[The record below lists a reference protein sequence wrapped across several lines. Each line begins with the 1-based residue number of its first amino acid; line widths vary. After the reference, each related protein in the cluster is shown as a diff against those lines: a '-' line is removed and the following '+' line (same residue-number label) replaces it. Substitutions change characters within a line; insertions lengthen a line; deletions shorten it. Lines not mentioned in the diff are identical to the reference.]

1 LASGSACAAADRAAE
16 AADACREASSSFWRD
31 AATSRSSAP
40 VRGYVLAVASVDE
53 YVSALTPA
61 QREQFERVRRIVRSV
76 VPDAEETISYGI
88 PTFKHRGKYLI
99 YFAAFKDHMSV
110 YPTVG
115 AVEATK
121 GTKGTFRFS
130 ENDPVPEEVVRAIV
144 THRLQ
149 MIDIR

>member
-1 LASGSACAAADRAAE
+1 M
-16 AADACREASSSFWRD
+16 
-31 AATSRSSAP
+31 
-40 VRGYVLAVASVDE
+40 ASVDK

-61 QREQFERVRRIVRSV
+61 QREQFERVRRIVRNI
-76 VPDAEETISYGI
+76 VPEADETISYGI

-130 ENDPVPEEVVRAIV
+130 EDDPVPEEVVRAIV

-149 MIDIR
+149 LIEPSRRG

>member
-1 LASGSACAAADRAAE
+1 MATVDDYLAD
-16 AADACREASSSFWRD
+16 
-31 AATSRSSAP
+31 
-40 VRGYVLAVASVDE
+40 
-53 YVSALTPA
+53 LTLA
-61 QREQFERVRRIVRSV
+61 QREHFEGVRQIVRSM

-99 YFAAFKDHMSV
+99 YFAAFKDHLSV

-130 ENDPVPEEVVRAIV
+130 VDDPVPEHVVRAIV
-144 THRLQ
+144 AHRLQ
-149 MIDIR
+149 VIDGSRRG

>member
-1 LASGSACAAADRAAE
+1 VD
-16 AADACREASSSFWRD
+16 
-31 AATSRSSAP
+31 
-40 VRGYVLAVASVDE
+40 SVDG
-53 YVSALTPA
+53 YLAALSPA
-61 QREQFERVRRIVRSV
+61 QRAQFERIRRIVRSI
-76 VPDAEETISYGI
+76 VPDAEETISYRI

-130 ENDPVPEEVVRAIV
+130 EDDPVPEEVVRGIV
-144 THRLQ
+144 AHRLEV
-149 MIDIR
+149 IERRATD